1 METKA
6 ELIHVSWPTKRQA
19 IVFTVVIVLIS
30 LFTAMLLGF
39 FDYIFSLVLRQI
51 IQKNNEQ
58 ARRVNIF
65 FLTPPQFWKVEVSIS
80 QNWGGMMI
88 FTFVSLIK
96 NQL

>member
-1 METKA
+1 MKIKDYLMETKA

-51 IQKNNEQ
+51 I
-58 ARRVNIF
+58 
-65 FLTPPQFWKVEVSIS
+65 
-80 QNWGGMMI
+80 
-88 FTFVSLIK
+88 
-96 NQL
+96 